1 MSQDLKELE
10 QRTSQLSDMDKAHL
24 VLFLLESLEPA
35 DGGYVDEA
43 WRIEAEARL
52 GEFERR
58 EARTVPA
65 DDVFANLS
73 RRRGRLIR

>member
-10 QRTSQLSDMDKAHL
+10 QRTSQLSDTDKAHL
-24 VLFLLESLEPA
+24 ILFLLESLESA
-35 DGGYVDEA
+35 DDGDIDEA

-52 GEFERR
+52 QAIERG

-65 DDVFANLS
+65 EDVFAKLS
-73 RRRGRLIR
+73 RRFP

>member
-10 QRTSQLSDMDKAHL
+10 QRTSQLSDTDKAHL
-24 VLFLLESLEPA
+24 ILFLLESLESA
-35 DGGYVDEA
+35 DDGDIDEA

-52 GEFERR
+52 QAIERE

-65 DDVFANLS
+65 EDVFAKLS
-73 RRRGRLIR
+73 RRFP

>member
-10 QRTSQLSDMDKAHL
+10 QRISQLDATDKARL

-35 DGGYVDEA
+35 DDGDVEEA

-52 GEFERR
+52 DAVERGE
-58 EARTVPA
+58 ADTVSA
-65 DDVFANLS
+65 DDVFAKLS
-73 RRRGRLIR
+73 RHFP